1 MTIIITITF
10 ITKKTNFDKKTN
22 KHTDTTHKQIKC
34 KTKLDKQDKQKRMK
48 DDITNICRHS
58 SLHNNKTNN
67 TLIYYITILIQMQ
80 TGKTST
86 TIADNLRSRGK
97 IGEGCSKRKN
107 DDEAYYRNTTKQQ
120 KQDEMRSPIVSST
133 SRTPARSNSK
143 IPTPTTRGRTPE
155 TPFSTPYSSPQR
167 FITENNREQSEAQ
180 NKEKLWQDNI
190 ETRTKKIT
198 QQIQALKQ
206 KQQAKQDQKTW
217 SLIPLPPDQIFTP
230 PLPREAETIETAENQ
245 IEALISQDKP
255 EETESVT
262 ATEKKGEEA
271 KDPEPEKRKIQGN
284 KNKSSKRKKNNKD
297 SDPEDSSDSSS
308 DDENGEESENYEDAE
323 DGNEEEEEED
333 NTDENEE
340 EENEDG
346 EENNEEEN
354 NDDDDPEQQEI
365 NKTVQEQ
372 EKARKEKADKL
383 KASRAAE
390 RKSWFQDDKVYKMK
404 YDEALKTGTLCE
416 IRTTDIQHRMDQ
428 KDFEHVSVNITI
440 LLDEAL
446 KRSNSIKTGKYGITY
461 SCIWI
466 QVKNNETM
474 DYLKNNV
481 HLIPKCD
488 DRDYSYIVSNER
500 PNRIVTAFVKEGLWA
515 DSQTLLRRIR
525 SYTDSLD
532 YTVTNE
538 DSTTRLPAIAIRE
551 GGLKSKDEEL
561 KDPEGNARKFFKLT
575 LEIEE
580 EGIKR
585 IVNNPDKH
593 NVGKIAVSPFDWVL
607 ITGSG
612 VEGMTRK
619 KRLADRIASGLA
631 KKKKKTTKKTTQKPR
646 KTSNTKKTKSGQKKP
661 KNIPLTS
668 TPNKNHG
675 SE

>member
-1 MTIIITITF
+1 
-10 ITKKTNFDKKTN
+10 
-22 KHTDTTHKQIKC
+22 
-34 KTKLDKQDKQKRMK
+34 MK
-48 DDITNICRHS
+48 DDM
-58 SLHNNKTNN
+58 TNN
-67 TLIYYITILIQMQ
+67 FRLISTHNIFIDYTIILIQMQ
-80 TGKTST
+80 SGKTST

-120 KQDEMRSPIVSST
+120 KQDETRSPVVSST
-133 SRTPARSNSK
+133 SRTPARSTSK
-143 IPTPTTRGRTPE
+143 IPTPTTRGRSPA

-167 FITENNREQSEAQ
+167 FMTERNNEQSSAQ
-180 NKEKLWQDNI
+180 NKEKLWQENI

-217 SLIPLPPDQIFTP
+217 SLIPLPPNQIFTP
-230 PLPREAETIETAENQ
+230 PLPRETETIETAENQ
-245 IEALISQDKP
+245 TETLISQDKP
-255 EETESVT
+255 EEMESVT
-262 ATEKKGEEA
+262 ATEKIGEEA
-271 KDPEPEKRKIQGN
+271 KDPEPEKRKKQGN
-284 KNKSSKRKKNNKD
+284 QNRNSKRKKNNKD
-297 SDPEDSSDSSS
+297 PEPNDSSS
-308 DDENGEESENYEDAE
+308 SSSDEESGDESENYEDAE
-323 DGNEEEEEED
+323 DGKEEED
-333 NTDENEE
+333 EENNTDENEE
-340 EENEDG
+340 EENED
-346 EENNEEEN
+346 EEDNENEDN
-354 NDDDDPEQQEI
+354 NDDDNDDDPEQQEI

-561 KDPEGNARKFFKLT
+561 KDPEGNTRKFFKLT

-607 ITGSG
+607 IAGSG

-631 KKKKKTTKKTTQKPR
+631 KKKKKATKKTSQKSR
-646 KTSNTKKTKSGQKKP
+646 KTSNTKKNKSGQKKP

-668 TPNKNHG
+668 TPNKQHG